1 MYVGAGVEATMSRRN
16 PTVLVVAEEELTR
29 ERHRAVLADAPYDVV
44 ATGVPDEVLATAKQ
58 ASVACV
64 AGPLDSRSRAAM
76 LETLAERAPGCALV
90 SLGGEHPPAGPHD
103 AHLEAPV
110 RPADLRDTVDHLA
123 TRAVYFERLD
133 AFVAAARR
141 ATTTD
146 GRRLSRLRDETR
158 QLQGAFDTTD
168 FEAAFRLVDAA

>member
-1 MYVGAGVEATMSRRN
+1 MSRRS
-16 PTVLVVAEEELTR
+16 PTVLVAAEEELTR
-29 ERHRAVLADAPYDVV
+29 ERYRAALEGGPYDVV

-58 ASVACV
+58 ASVAAV
-64 AGPLDSRSRAAM
+64 AGRVGSRSRRA
-76 LETLAERAPGCALV
+76 LLGTLTERAPGCALV
-90 SLGGEHPPAGPHD
+90 SLGGERPPTGPHD

-110 RPADLRDTVDHLA
+110 CPTDLLATVDHLA

-146 GRRLSRLRDETR
+146 HSRLSRLRDETR
-158 QLQGAFDTTD
+158 KLQGTFDTTD